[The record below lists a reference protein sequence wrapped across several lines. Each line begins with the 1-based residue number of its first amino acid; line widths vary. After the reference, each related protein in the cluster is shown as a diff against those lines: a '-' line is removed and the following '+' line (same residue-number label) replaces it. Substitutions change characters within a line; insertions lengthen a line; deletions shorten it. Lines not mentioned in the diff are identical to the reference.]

1 MLEIDDSK
9 ITDIILKTFWINSN
23 LEKANKK
30 ITKEELKKFK
40 MRKLTLQD
48 LEQLKYDRVTKK
60 ELNIF
65 NKKDKEAAYI
75 YYLMNKGYYYSE
87 KIIKDSNIT
96 DEEYAVI
103 ASNVYNLKGV
113 NIRLDWNRIYPY
125 KNVFRTILENVS
137 TSKSGIP
144 SDLKNYYLEK
154 GYSLNDRV
162 GISYLEY
169 QYDDYLKG
177 KKDVYEIG
185 KNKKKILKESG
196 ERGKDLVLTI
206 DIELQ
211 KKGEDLLE
219 KELVKAKQEPNTEYF
234 NKSFV
239 VITDPKTG
247 EILAMAG
254 KQIIKNKKNYKI
266 YDYTPGIMTSP
277 VVVGSVIKGA
287 SYIVGYNTGSLK
299 IGEQRYDTCVKLAS
313 TPIKCSWAPLG
324 FLNDITALKKS
335 SNTFQFYTAMKVA
348 KFKYSYNRGFNLNDE
363 AFTIYRNTF

>member
-1 MLEIDDSK
+1 MNRKKNIKYNYYKNYKDIKDIIEKRFNILIILITVVVLVLFVKLFYIQIVKKDYYSKKLKEITENTVLGNTAPRGRIYDRNHKIIVDNEPSRIIFYQKPKGIKIEEEINLAYILSNMLDIDYSK
-9 ITDIILKTFWINSN
+9 INDTIIKTFWINSN

-185 KNKKKILKESG
+185 KNKKK
-196 ERGKDLVLTI
+196 
-206 DIELQ
+206 
-211 KKGEDLLE
+211 
-219 KELVKAKQEPNTEYF
+219 Y
-234 NKSFV
+234 
-239 VITDPKTG
+239 
-247 EILAMAG
+247 
-254 KQIIKNKKNYKI
+254 
-266 YDYTPGIMTSP
+266 
-277 VVVGSVIKGA
+277 
-287 SYIVGYNTGSLK
+287 
-299 IGEQRYDTCVKLAS
+299 
-313 TPIKCSWAPLG
+313 
-324 FLNDITALKKS
+324 
-335 SNTFQFYTAMKVA
+335 
-348 KFKYSYNRGFNLNDE
+348 
-363 AFTIYRNTF
+363 